1 VGPPSHS
8 TTPVDLRESVSGI
21 LHPSTNWHQDGR
33 KLSVL
38 VLDKVAR
45 SDLERSDHARTSF
58 WLLCSVF
65 KERRA
70 ETHVSRETEVSD
82 RMTGGSEGPIRRT
95 RGVKQ
100 SPSRAACQATQ
111 DQLTC
116 QPAVRPPCAKAKNSQ
131 VARLIPAAGDHSGR
145 RAGKGAP
152 RVPAWPGR
160 AAERPDEDRLLNRT
174 PCTGQRP
181 DTWGSPGTK

>member
-1 VGPPSHS
+1 MGTSGIRPGFPGLSRSSGQVTHVLLTRSPLGLLRCCHRMDPVRLACIKHAASVRPEPGSNSPSRSVGPPLRS

-33 KLSVL
+33 MLSVL

-82 RMTGGSEGPIRRT
+82 RMTGGSEGR
-95 RGVKQ
+95 
-100 SPSRAACQATQ
+100 S
-111 DQLTC
+111 D
-116 QPAVRPPCAKAKNSQ
+116 
-131 VARLIPAAGDHSGR
+131 AREG
-145 RAGKGAP
+145 
-152 RVPAWPGR
+152 
-160 AAERPDEDRLLNRT
+160 
-174 PCTGQRP
+174 
-181 DTWGSPGTK
+181 